1 MQFFYDPTIN
11 PHAAEHTLSADESR
25 HAVRVLRLG
34 AGARLH
40 LVDGRGT
47 LYETEIVAANER
59 ACTVRVVASTPDY
72 GRRPYRL
79 VLAVA
84 PTKNSDRM
92 EWLVE
97 KATEIGLDALVPLEC
112 ANSERRVW
120 RGDRAV
126 RVAVSAMKQ
135 SLKARLPEI
144 APLTPLRELL
154 ARPFDGLKLI
164 AHCREEVKCA
174 PDATADAA
182 ADGDADALDA
192 TATASR
198 SLATDAPSSLAA
210 NARTPITELLRA
222 GVDTMILIG
231 PEGDFTEEEVASAL
245 KAGFQPISLGESRLR
260 TETAALTATTAVYL
274 ANLR

>member
-11 PHAAEHTLSADESR
+11 PHAAEHVLSADESR

-47 LYETEIVAANER
+47 LYETEIVSASER
-59 ACTVRVVASTPDY
+59 ACAVRVVSATPDY
-72 GRRPYRL
+72 GRRPWRL

-120 RGDRAV
+120 RGDRAE

-144 APLTPLRELL
+144 APLTPLRELIE
-154 ARPFDGLKLI
+154 RPFEGVKLI
-164 AHCREEVKCA
+164 AHCRDDVGVPRVPVTEQLR
-174 PDATADAA
+174 ADA
-182 ADGDADALDA
+182 
-192 TATASR
+192 
-198 SLATDAPSSLAA
+198 
-210 NARTPITELLRA
+210 
-222 GVDTMILIG
+222 DTLVLIG
-231 PEGDFTEEEVASAL
+231 PEGDFTAEEVALAL
-245 KAGFQPISLGESRLR
+245 RAGFRPVSLGESRLR
-260 TETAALTATTAVYL
+260 TETAALLAVTAAYL
-274 ANLR
+274 ANIG